1 MAKCFEHKSIEY
13 DELLNHYPAALYV
26 KGQALQVNDVFG
38 FYLKDVQALTEEV
51 AFIYRCKIVEAQ
63 KKTGSAGEAINEGDK
78 LYYYPGVEQV
88 SPVKSGTAG
97 TDYYFCG
104 WAKEDATATATTVIM
119 RFDGTMWE
127 LGL

>member
-1 MAKCFEHKSIEY
+1 MGKCFEHKSEKY
-13 DELLNHYPAALYV
+13 DELFDVIPGSLVV
-26 KGQALQVNDVFG
+26 KGQAAQVQDVFG
-38 FYLKDVQALTEEV
+38 FYLKEAETLTEEV
-51 AFIYRCKIVEAQ
+51 IFLYRCKLVEAV
-63 KKTGSAGEAINEGDK
+63 KKVGSAGEAIVRGDK

-88 SPVKSGTAG
+88 SPVKSGVAG

-104 WAKEDATATATTVIM
+104 WARESAGASVTTVLM